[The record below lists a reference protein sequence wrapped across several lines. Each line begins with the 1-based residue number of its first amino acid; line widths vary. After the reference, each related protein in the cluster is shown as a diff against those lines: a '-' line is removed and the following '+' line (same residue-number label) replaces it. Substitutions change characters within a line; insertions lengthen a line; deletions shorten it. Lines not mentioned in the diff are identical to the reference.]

1 MSRVIV
7 IYWDQLTFEISSLKA
22 AKAQDV
28 VVFVE
33 CHEQCTYVKHHKK
46 KLVFLLSA
54 MRHFAKSLKRKR
66 KTLNV
71 QYFSLD
77 DANGLNTLSKCLQH
91 LHQQSPIRK
100 LIATHP
106 GEHHQLVT
114 LKKIGKKL
122 KASLELLEDDRFI
135 CSQIEFS
142 TWISSKR
149 NNSQII
155 MESFYR
161 EMRKKTNFL
170 MDGHKPIG
178 GKWNFD
184 KENRNPIPD
193 GVPVPHIDGFKPKP
207 EVKAVIPLVKKFF
220 PKHFGDIEPFW
231 FGITRED
238 AQKALALFIEK
249 ALPHFGEYQDAML
262 DGEAFLFHSVL
273 SQYLNVGLL
282 DPMEVCQQVELE
294 YHQGHISLPCAEGF
308 IRQIIG
314 WREFIRGIYWHY
326 MPDYQDFNAMNYAGK
341 LPDLYWG
348 EKTKMRCLSHTV
360 AETRRHAYSHHI
372 QRLMIT
378 GNFATLIGV
387 RPELIHEWYLIVYID
402 AFEWVEMPNTMGMAT
417 FADGGIVGTK
427 PYISG
432 GNYINKMSNF
442 CDKCHYKIKKKN
454 GTDACPFNYLYWNY
468 LITHHDKLKF
478 NHRLRMPL
486 ATLARMSRE
495 KIAEIKRDSQR
506 FLQKIENG
514 NVI

>member
-1 MSRVIV
+1 MPTLRLILP
-7 IYWDQLTFEISSLKA
+7 DQLSKQNPVLENIESDDFILFYEPLDTFYEDGHHKQKIVFLISSMRQFI
-22 AKAQDV
+22 AKQN
-28 VVFVE
+28 
-33 CHEQCTYVKHHKK
+33 HKK
-46 KLVFLLSA
+46 IIHRKIHKKNVKFKDDLLKIA
-54 MRHFAKSLKRKR
+54 
-66 KTLNV
+66 
-71 QYFSLD
+71 LD
-77 DANGLNTLSKCLQH
+77 
-91 LHQQSPIRK
+91 
-100 LIATHP
+100 
-106 GEHHQLVT
+106 
-114 LKKIGKKL
+114 KKIKRIIASKPSDFKTYKDLMFSCQTKNIELTILEDKNFISSSEDFTDWAEGKKTRIQ
-122 KASLELLEDDRFI
+122 EYY
-135 CSQIEFS
+135 
-142 TWISSKR
+142 
-149 NNSQII
+149 
-155 MESFYR
+155 YR
-161 EMRKKTNFL
+161 WLRKKYNIF
-170 MDGHKPIG
+170 MNEDSKPVG
-178 GKWNFD
+178 DKWNFD